1 MKWTINGNN
10 LGYSYERERERGMKE
25 MERDLRDLEYSRKE
39 KEILF

>member
-10 LGYSYERERERGMKE
+10 LGYSYEREGGMKE

-39 KEILF
+39 NEILF